1 MAKRS
6 DMQWQRVAQ
15 YTPMYMG
22 VCKAPER
29 PVFVEDAND
38 PIRDGQGY
46 DCDGN
51 TAGYWTVWSNF
62 FNFKRDN
69 PYARFDDDGYIWVD

>member
-22 VCKAPER
+22 VCEAPES

-51 TAGYWTVWSNF
+51 TAGYWRVWSSF
-62 FNFKRDN
+62 VAFKRDYPTAVFYEN
-69 PYARFDDDGYIWVD
+69 GWIAA